1 MCSAAELLYNKLQ
14 PGVKLRGGH
23 FEFEENVMKA
33 VIFDMDGVLIDSQ
46 PYHFKADIET
56 MSEYGVVKDQ
66 KFYEKFAGTLT
77 SDRMRIL
84 KDLFKLDIPV
94 EEMVKKREDM
104 ILEIMAREDIKPVSG
119 IPEFLKSIKNRGLK
133 TAVASSSGYDLIGLI
148 LSRLGISEYFD
159 SITSGNDVKRGKPS
173 PDIFLLAA
181 ERIGAEPSECLVV
194 EDSENGVRAA
204 KAAGMTALGYVNP
217 TSGNQCLDMADAV
230 TDDFRKVDI
239 NDFM

>member
-1 MCSAAELLYNKLQ
+1 
-14 PGVKLRGGH
+14 
-23 FEFEENVMKA
+23 MKA

-46 PYHFKADIET
+46 PYHFKADIDT
-56 MSEYGVVKDQ
+56 MAEYGVIKDQ
-66 KFYEKFAGTLT
+66 KFYEAFAGTLT

-159 SITSGNDVKRGKPS
+159 SITSGNDVKRGKPD
-173 PDIFLLAA
+173 PDVFLLAA
-181 ERIGAEPSECLVV
+181 ERIGVNPRDCFVV
-194 EDSENGVRAA
+194 EDSENGVKAA
-204 KAAGMTALGYVNP
+204 KSAGMKALGYINP
-217 TSGNQCLDMADAV
+217 TSGYQCLDMADFI
-230 TDDFRKVDI
+230 TDDFKKVNI
-239 NDFM
+239 EMFM

>member
-1 MCSAAELLYNKLQ
+1 
-14 PGVKLRGGH
+14 
-23 FEFEENVMKA
+23 MKA

-46 PYHFKADIET
+46 PYHFKADIDT
-56 MSEYGVVKDQ
+56 MAEYGVIKDQ
-66 KFYEKFAGTLT
+66 KFYEAFAGTLT
-77 SDRMRIL
+77 DNRMRTLRDMFGLDVPAEELIE
-84 KDLFKLDIPV
+84 KREKMILDI
-94 EEMVKKREDM
+94 
-104 ILEIMAREDIKPVSG
+104 MANEDIKPVSG
-119 IPEFLKSIKNRGLK
+119 IPELLRSIKALGLK
-133 TAVASSSGYDLIGLI
+133 TAVASSSGIELIKLV
-148 LSRLGISEYFD
+148 LDRLGIAVYFD

-204 KAAGMTALGYVNP
+204 KAAGMKAIGYVNP

>member
-1 MCSAAELLYNKLQ
+1 
-14 PGVKLRGGH
+14 
-23 FEFEENVMKA
+23 MKA

-46 PYHFKADIET
+46 PYHFKADIDT
-56 MSEYGVVKDQ
+56 MAEYGVVKDQ

>member
-1 MCSAAELLYNKLQ
+1 
-14 PGVKLRGGH
+14 
-23 FEFEENVMKA
+23 MKA
-33 VIFDMDGVLIDSQ
+33 VIFDMDGVLVDSQ
-46 PYHFKADIET
+46 PYHFKADIDT
-56 MSEYGVVKDQ
+56 MAEYGVIIDQ
-66 KFYEKFAGTLT
+66 KFYEAFAGTLT

>member
-1 MCSAAELLYNKLQ
+1 
-14 PGVKLRGGH
+14 
-23 FEFEENVMKA
+23 MKA
-33 VIFDMDGVLIDSQ
+33 VIFDMDGVLVDSQ

-159 SITSGNDVKRGKPS
+159 SITSGNDVKRGKPD
-173 PDIFLLAA
+173 PDVFLLAA
-181 ERIGAEPSECLVV
+181 ERIGVNPRDCFVV
-194 EDSENGVRAA
+194 EDSENGVKAA
-204 KAAGMTALGYVNP
+204 KSAGMKALGYINP
-217 TSGNQCLDMADAV
+217 TSGNQCLDMADFI
-230 TDDFRKVDI
+230 TDDFKKVNI
-239 NDFM
+239 EMFM

>member
-1 MCSAAELLYNKLQ
+1 
-14 PGVKLRGGH
+14 
-23 FEFEENVMKA
+23 MKA
-33 VIFDMDGVLIDSQ
+33 VIFDMDGVLVDSQ
-46 PYHFKADIET
+46 PYHFKADIDT
-56 MSEYGVVKDQ
+56 MAEYGVVKDQ

-194 EDSENGVRAA
+194 EDSENGVKAA
-204 KAAGMTALGYVNP
+204 KSAGMKALGYINP
-217 TSGNQCLDMADAV
+217 TSGYQCLDMADFI
-230 TDDFRKVDI
+230 TDDFKKVNI
-239 NDFM
+239 EMFM

>member
-1 MCSAAELLYNKLQ
+1 
-14 PGVKLRGGH
+14 
-23 FEFEENVMKA
+23 MKA
-33 VIFDMDGVLIDSQ
+33 VIFDMDGVLVDSQ

-56 MSEYGVVKDQ
+56 MSEYVVVKDQ

>member
-1 MCSAAELLYNKLQ
+1 
-14 PGVKLRGGH
+14 
-23 FEFEENVMKA
+23 MKA
-33 VIFDMDGVLIDSQ
+33 VIFDMDGVLADSQ

-148 LSRLGISEYFD
+148 LSRLEISEYFD
-159 SITSGNDVKRGKPS
+159 SITSGNDVKRGKPD
-173 PDIFLLAA
+173 PDVFLLAA
-181 ERIGAEPSECLVV
+181 ERIGVNPRDCFVV

-204 KAAGMTALGYVNP
+204 KAAGMTAIGYVNP

>member
-1 MCSAAELLYNKLQ
+1 
-14 PGVKLRGGH
+14 
-23 FEFEENVMKA
+23 MKA
-33 VIFDMDGVLIDSQ
+33 VIFDMDGVLVDSQ

-181 ERIGAEPSECLVV
+181 ERICAEPSECLVV
-194 EDSENGVRAA
+194 EDSENGVKAA
-204 KAAGMTALGYVNP
+204 KSAGIKALGYINP
-217 TSGNQCLDMADAV
+217 TSGNQCLDMADVV